1 MKRASCLTAV
11 FLCLL
16 MMSGCSKADSGDM
29 TVTIGYFPNITHA
42 QALVMKEQ
50 GNLDMAAN
58 GAFTTRWMDF
68 NSGSAESLSL
78 IAGDVDIGFIGP
90 GPAIMTYLKSN
101 KEFVVLCGVSDYG
114 AALIAGKEAVITGV
128 ADLANY
134 TVAVPGIGNTQ
145 HICLL
150 KLLEEVN
157 LASTEEG
164 GNVHV
169 VAAENADILMLLNN
183 GDVDAAFVPEP
194 WVTQMEEQIGARV
207 VADYDEVWKEGN
219 YPSAM
224 VITSKTFIREHPD
237 VVDVFLK
244 QLKEVTEQID
254 NDEESAAVMVS
265 DSIYQITGQQ
275 YDVGQLMKSFAR
287 MELTTE
293 QVSYEAM
300 EIFARIAA
308 EQELIE
314 GQIDESILWQGD

>member
-1 MKRASCLTAV
+1 MKKAGCLMV
-11 FLCLL
+11 FFLFLF
-16 MMSGCSKADSGDM
+16 MVSGCSRADENDM

-50 GNLDMAAN
+50 GTLDLAAG

-90 GPAIMTYLKSN
+90 GPAIMTYLKSD
-101 KEFVVLCGVSDYG
+101 KEFVVISGVSDYG
-114 AALIAGKEAVITGV
+114 AALIAGKESGITGV
-128 ADLANY
+128 SALAGR

-150 KLLEEVN
+150 KLLEEAN

-164 GNVHV
+164 GSVHV
-169 VAAENADILMLLNN
+169 VAAENADILMLLDN

-194 WVTQMEEQIGARV
+194 WVTQMEEEIGAQV

-219 YPSAM
+219 YPAAM
-224 VITSKTFIREHPD
+224 VITSKTFIREHAEI
-237 VVDVFLK
+237 VSLFLK
-244 QLKEVTEQID
+244 ELKKVTEQID
-254 NDEESAAVMVS
+254 NDRESAVVMVS

-275 YDVGQLMKSFAR
+275 YDLDRLLKSFER
-287 MELTTE
+287 MELTTG
-293 QVSYEAM
+293 QVSYDAM
-300 EIFARIAA
+300 EIFARIAG
-308 EQELIE
+308 EQGLIE
-314 GQIDESILWQGD
+314 GEIEQSILWQE